1 MAHKKNPYRAAR
13 EAAGLTREVAAVRA
27 GVSLTTL
34 RTAEWG
40 GPISDVT
47 AAKLAKLLGVKP
59 AALLGANAETRR

>member
-1 MAHKKNPYRAAR
+1 MPYKKNPIRSAR

-27 GVSLTTL
+27 GISLTTL

-47 AAKLAKLLGVKP
+47 AAKLAKLLGLKRDEI
-59 AALLGANAETRR
+59 LGAEARR